1 MAQCVHTNV
10 IMPLTALD
18 NCDSY
23 VYCVL
28 IMLKLE
34 RVALNI
40 VSLLLCINCP
50 GCCVRISL
58 SFNRISAAIDLECG
72 KVSAIRAPS
81 ATPLSLQTYSEVDLL
96 HSIRSQISVFR
107 HKPASYDKNVYL
119 VHDNQENR
127 KFNNNNK

>member
-1 MAQCVHTNV
+1 MYIVR
-10 IMPLTALD
+10 
-18 NCDSY
+18 
-23 VYCVL
+23 VL
-28 IMLKLE
+28 IRLKIE

-40 VSLLLCINCP
+40 VSLLHCP
-50 GCCVRISL
+50 GCCVRINL

-107 HKPASYDKNVYL
+107 HKPASYDKYGSS
-119 VHDNQENR
+119 HDST
-127 KFNNNNK
+127 